1 MKKTVTTLLALS
13 FILQFGITAFA
24 DNEITI
30 KKDGKSNI
38 ISSNAVINNSDLLMN
53 REEVPLKSINLR
65 RNLPSNY
72 SSVENGYVTPMKNQ
86 KTHNTCWTFS
96 AMSNMESALLKKGYG
111 IYDLSEEHLDVWAT
125 SNNNKGWLRKLN
137 DGSIP
142 ETSIGYLASWQGAK
156 LETDIPFGYA
166 TGKNRNKIVNLGSV
180 EYGATDIVILPND
193 INTIKTA
200 IVDYGSV
207 SASFAANHIFE
218 NDSNTAYYAYMN
230 FGNTSS
236 IEGHSISIVGWDD
249 SYSYKNFSSSHQ
261 PKNNGAWLCKNSWG
275 NYNTLSGYFWISY
288 EDKYLFS
295 DILGQPYA
303 VTDVRKLDKNTK
315 LYQVEEYGATYDMK
329 LNITSNNIET
339 EAKNIVYINKFDFN
353 EQYSNLEGVM
363 FETKSVGAKYN
374 IYFIPIKSN
383 KPTQDKEEWI
393 KLSEGEVNYSGY
405 ITVDT
410 NYILPY
416 GSGAIG
422 VEIDGT
428 ENNVA
433 STLGCDEWL
442 INTSGKYLFIPEVKE
457 NSSYM
462 LFNNNMYEL
471 SDFYRNF
478 FDDEIGSNFVI
489 KAITTSDRGVKK
501 FDVNADGEISLAD
514 AIITQR
520 NLLGSIKFNRNQI
533 YSADINDDYKITLL
547 DVILMQKKILE

>member
-1 MKKTVTTLLALS
+1 MKKTITTLLALS

-53 REEVPLKSINLR
+53 REEVPLKSINLHR
-65 RNLPSNY
+65 DLPSSY
-72 SSVENGYVTPMKNQ
+72 SSVGNGYVTPIKNQ

-111 IYDLSEEHLDVWAT
+111 TYDLSEEHLDIWAT
-125 SNNNKGWLRKLN
+125 SNNNMGWLRKLN

-156 LETDIPFGYA
+156 LETDIPFDYA
-166 TGKNRNKIVNLGSV
+166 TGKSRNKVVNLGSV

-193 INTIKTA
+193 IDTIKTA

-218 NDSNTAYYAYMN
+218 NDNNTAYYAYIN

-236 IEGHSISIVGWDD
+236 IEGHSISIVGWNDN
-249 SYSYKNFSSSHQ
+249 YSYKNFSSSHQ

-275 NYNTLSGYFWISY
+275 NYNELNGYFWISY
-288 EDKYLFS
+288 EDKYLFN

-303 VTDVRKLDKNTK
+303 VADLRKIDENTK
-315 LYQVEEYGATYDMK
+315 LYQLEEYGATYDMK
-329 LNITSNNIET
+329 LKISSDNTET
-339 EAKNIVYINKFDFN
+339 EAKDIVYINKFDFN

-374 IYFIPIKSN
+374 IYFIPIKNN
-383 KPTQDKEEWI
+383 KPTQNKDEWV
-393 KLSEGEVNYSGY
+393 KLSKGEIDYSGY

-410 NYILPY
+410 NYVLPY

-428 ENNVA
+428 ENDVA
-433 STLGCDEWL
+433 STFGCDEWL
-442 INTSGKYLFIPEVKE
+442 TNTSGKYLFIPDVKE

-471 SDFYRNF
+471 SDFYKNF

-489 KAITTSDRGVKK
+489 KAITTSDKGVKK
-501 FDVNADGEISLAD
+501 FDVNTDGKISLAD
-514 AIITQR
+514 AVITQR

-547 DVILMQKKILE
+547 DIILMQKKILK